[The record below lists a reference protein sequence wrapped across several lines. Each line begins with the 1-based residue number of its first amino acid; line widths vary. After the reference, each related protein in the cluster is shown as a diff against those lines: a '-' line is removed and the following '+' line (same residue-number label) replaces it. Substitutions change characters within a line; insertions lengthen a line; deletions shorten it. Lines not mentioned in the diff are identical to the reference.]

1 MELPDNKALM
11 SDRERSTLDAIRK
24 EILALKMLKHPN
36 IVRLYDVKKMNNVIF
51 MVMEL
56 CDEKV
61 ITIKILVT

>member
-1 MELPDNKALM
+1 
-11 SDRERSTLDAIRK
+11 
-24 EILALKMLKHPN
+24 MLKHPN

-61 ITIKILVT
+61 ITSFNSILVSQWISQGLKGYY